1 MAVRCSHRLN
11 YDVKTNRILTTIFVL
26 EKTRKRTQ
34 RVNAFLKAGGRES
47 KAEVVSVTDLLMKS
61 LFSQEG

>member
-11 YDVKTNRILTTIFVL
+11 YGVKTNRILTTIFVL

-34 RVNAFLKAGGRES
+34 RVNAFLKAGGRET
-47 KAEVVSVTDLLMKS
+47 KAEVVSVTDLFMES
-61 LFSQEG
+61 TFSQG